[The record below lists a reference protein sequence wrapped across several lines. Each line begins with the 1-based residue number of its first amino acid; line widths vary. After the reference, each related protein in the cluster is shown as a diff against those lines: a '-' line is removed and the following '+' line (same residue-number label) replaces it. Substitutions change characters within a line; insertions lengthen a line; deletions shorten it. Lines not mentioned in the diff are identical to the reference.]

1 MNRYL
6 IAAALLVGLAATPA
20 AAQNLQGRWLNVGNV
35 AQGGTYAFTVIFDG
49 RGSLQS
55 ETALSGSP
63 GQASGVTQCQGT
75 YQISGGNLATR
86 WSSCRM
92 CISGGCMDSTAYA
105 QPFGGPVQF
114 LNQDNM
120 TISGDRFSRQ

>member
-6 IAAALLVGLAATPA
+6 TVVALVVGLAATPA
-20 AAQNLQGRWLNVGNV
+20 TAQDLQGRWLNVGNT

-63 GQASGVTQCQGT
+63 GQAAGTTQCQGN

-86 WSSCRM
+86 WSSCRT
-92 CISGGCMDSTAYA
+92 CISGGCMNTTAYA
-105 QPFGGPVQF
+105 QPFGGPVQV
-114 LNQDNM
+114 LNQDNV